1 MELTM
6 SKIIITKKVR
16 PTQRQY
22 EVLILRVM
30 GLKYPEIEKKLSVSQ
45 STVKRH
51 LTQLMLK
58 FNCFSQSE
66 LVDFAKS
73 SGWIDS
79 TFKPTGEVEYRV
91 KPYEQVG
98 ALRILKHL
106 N

>member
-1 MELTM
+1 M

-30 GLKYPEIEKKLSVSQ
+30 GLRYPEIEKRLSVSQ
-45 STVKRH
+45 STIKKH
-51 LTQLMLK
+51 LTQMMVK
-58 FNCFSQSE
+58 FNCFSQTE
-66 LVDFAKS
+66 LVDFARS
-73 SGWIDS
+73 SGWVNS
-79 TFKPTGEVEYRV
+79 TFKPTGEVEYRI

-98 ALRILKHL
+98 ALRILKPL